1 MIVWISCFDIGGT
14 TIKYGLCNEEGVLT
28 ERSEIP
34 TEIMENGPHAMLMK
48 VADIANIHKS
58 SHDVAGVAIATAGIV
73 DTESGT
79 ILYGGNNFPGYE
91 GINIKE
97 VLTSMS
103 GLPCSVENDVNC
115 VALGEYWKGAGQRS
129 RSLFCLTVG
138 TGIGGA
144 AMIDGKLYHGAS
156 YCAGEIGFMKIGSST
171 SFEGVAS
178 MKALIENVA
187 RARQISPKDIDG
199 KKIFKQAKSGDA
211 VANLAIQRMVD
222 HLAAGMADI
231 CDVYNPDMVIIGGGV
246 SAQMRYIR
254 PMLMKSLEKQLIPPI
269 YENTRITFANLQNDA
284 GMIGAV
290 YHFLHEQSM

>member
-115 VALGEYWKGAGQRS
+115 VALGEYWKGAGQ
-129 RSLFCLTVG
+129 LVP
-138 TGIGGA
+138 
-144 AMIDGKLYHGAS
+144 
-156 YCAGEIGFMKIGSST
+156 
-171 SFEGVAS
+171 SFA
-178 MKALIENVA
+178 
-187 RARQISPKDIDG
+187 
-199 KKIFKQAKSGDA
+199 
-211 VANLAIQRMVD
+211 
-222 HLAAGMADI
+222 
-231 CDVYNPDMVIIGGGV
+231 
-246 SAQMRYIR
+246 
-254 PMLMKSLEKQLIPPI
+254 
-269 YENTRITFANLQNDA
+269 
-284 GMIGAV
+284 
-290 YHFLHEQSM
+290 